1 MKGDTELIN
10 TLIISCTVIVIIVNY
25 VHILLASR
33 IYFSQ
38 EFPVIYLTKTTT
50 IIQHHHEL
58 WIQANNI
65 QFLFKNR
72 TLSMDIEYHH
82 YHHCHCHDRL
92 WPLLHHPAE
101 RSSGNSSHLEGL
113 KNNNQYLIL
122 FESYYRI
129 AFINMTKL
137 EPRFRWE
144 KSF

>member
-1 MKGDTELIN
+1 
-10 TLIISCTVIVIIVNY
+10 
-25 VHILLASR
+25 
-33 IYFSQ
+33 
-38 EFPVIYLTKTTT
+38 
-50 IIQHHHEL
+50 
-58 WIQANNI
+58 
-65 QFLFKNR
+65 
-72 TLSMDIEYHH
+72 MDIEYHH
-82 YHHCHCHDRL
+82 YHHCHCHDRF

-122 FESYYRI
+122 SESYYCI